1 MFKFLKNKENN
12 HEVVAIVSGKMCNI
26 SQVEDPMFS
35 SKMMGD
41 GLAIISDKDEVIVCS
56 LCSGDLKVLFPTGHA
71 FGVKMKN
78 GVEILVHIGVDTV
91 ESNGDGFQVLN
102 VKQGD
107 YIRAGQPVIKV
118 NLKQLREKYDMP
130 IMMIFTN
137 TNGFDISLPQDR
149 VVEKNEV
156 LINLNA

>member
-1 MFKFLKNKENN
+1 
-12 HEVVAIVSGKMCNI
+12 
-26 SQVEDPMFS
+26 
-35 SKMMGD
+35 
-41 GLAIISDKDEVIVCS
+41 
-56 LCSGDLKVLFPTGHA
+56 
-71 FGVKMKN
+71 MKN